1 MGKFKTTQQK
11 QAQKLVVSPLS
22 DTSSDWLLYSSEF
35 HSKYWDGLFK
45 PGEEGM
51 TPPAI
56 VIQMVEAELSMYY
69 SCASE
74 PPRVLDPGSGSS
86 SFLLC
91 CFFKLREKHHD
102 VEPFKIF
109 KNYIYGWD
117 NDKKKINLQQKEWI
131 KLLSE
136 CCPEMM
142 PEDIETVV
150 KKNIIVNESLE
161 RYNGYMNEEY
171 NIIFGNPP
179 YAATAGYPT
188 PEYFKDVDGK
198 HGKKQLYYFFTKL
211 GIEQLSPG
219 GILSYV
225 QPTCWLTSDDGIK
238 LRKWLRDQNIEI
250 ETRPLPEGIKF
261 DDVSTTASI
270 QVFKKKL
277 TNSPSQFHGPN
288 AIYTTTEWQRRWLDA
303 AAAGQLLKAE
313 RGKYKEDPALP
324 LTTVYATYNLGVIT
338 LERRVKQKATKAGKL
353 IIFPEFFGSPPLSPD
368 GKFKAE
374 IVDVAPFSDCFIG
387 IETTNNAES
396 IMSWI
401 QSKPFHKAMSW
412 LKGSSH
418 GGSLCKYFITEAAF
432 NNSVRAHYEAEERIS
447 NSR

>member
-1 MGKFKTTQQK
+1 MNATTE
-11 QAQKLVVSPLS
+11 QAQKLVDPQLNNA
-22 DTSSDWLLYSSEF
+22 SSDWLLYSSEF
-35 HSKYWDGLFK
+35 HSQYWDGLFK

-56 VIQMVEAELSMYY
+56 VNRIVEAELSMYY

-74 PPRVLDPGSGSS
+74 PPRVLDPCSGSS
-86 SFLLC
+86 SFLLRT
-91 CFFKLREKHHD
+91 FLELKLKHHD

-109 KNYIYGWD
+109 KKCIHGQ
-117 NDKKKINLQQKEWI
+117 DKDEKKINLQQKEWI

-136 CCPEMM
+136 HHPEMV

-150 KKNIIVNESLE
+150 KKNIIVKRALES
-161 RYNGYMNEEY
+161 YNGYMTDKY
-171 NIIFGNPP
+171 NIISGNPP
-179 YAATAGYPT
+179 YAATAGHKTT
-188 PEYFKDVDGK
+188 PPFKDVDGK

-238 LRKWLRDQNIEI
+238 LRKWIRDQNIEV
-250 ETRPLPEGIKF
+250 ETSPLPKGVKF
-261 DDVSTTASI
+261 DASTTASI

-288 AIYTTTEWQRRWLDA
+288 AIYATTKWKRAWLDA
-303 AAAGQLLKAE
+303 AADGQLLKAE
-313 RGKYKEDPALP
+313 RGGYEEDKLLSPI
-324 LTTVYATYNLGVIT
+324 TVYETYKRGVVTI
-338 LERRVKQKATKAGKL
+338 ERRVKQKATKADKL
-353 IIFPEFFGSPPLSPD
+353 IIFPDFFGSPPWSPNE
-368 GKFKAE
+368 KFKASIE
-374 IVDVAPFSDCFIG
+374 EVAPFSDSFIG
-387 IETTNNAES
+387 IEAENNAES

-401 QSKPFHKAMSW
+401 QSEPFHKAVSW

-418 GGSLCKYFITEAAF
+418 CGSLCQYFITEEAF
-432 NNSVRAHYEAEERIS
+432 NNSVREHYEAEERIS
-447 NSR
+447 NSV